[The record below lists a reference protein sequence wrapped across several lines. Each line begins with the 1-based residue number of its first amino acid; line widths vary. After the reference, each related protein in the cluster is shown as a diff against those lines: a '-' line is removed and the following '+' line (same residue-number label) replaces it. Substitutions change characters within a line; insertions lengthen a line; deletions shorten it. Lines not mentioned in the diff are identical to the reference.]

1 MSARIWFLSEY
12 YQSLLNGDFGK
23 KMYTPQKRDNL
34 MGINTDGCGGENR
47 TVTDHFEEKNLSLTN
62 RAGQTC

>member
-1 MSARIWFLSEY
+1 
-12 YQSLLNGDFGK
+12 LNGDFGK